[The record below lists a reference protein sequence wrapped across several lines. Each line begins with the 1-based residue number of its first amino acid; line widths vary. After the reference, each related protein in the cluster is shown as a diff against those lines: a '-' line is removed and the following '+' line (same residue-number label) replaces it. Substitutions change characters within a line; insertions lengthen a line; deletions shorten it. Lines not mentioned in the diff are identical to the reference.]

1 MIVLQIHYG
10 QSEHS
15 VEEGSTVL
23 SSLIYFQFW
32 TNQNS
37 FNIARSPVTV
47 DAAEAMGLGFFI
59 ISATIVLGSRA
70 TAGNNIVAIMARVNT
85 SHEKLWLQGMLYE
98 LV

>member
-1 MIVLQIHYG
+1 M
-10 QSEHS
+10 
-15 VEEGSTVL
+15 
-23 SSLIYFQFW
+23 
-32 TNQNS
+32 
-37 FNIARSPVTV
+37 

-85 SHEKLWLQGMLYE
+85 SHEKLCLQGMLYE